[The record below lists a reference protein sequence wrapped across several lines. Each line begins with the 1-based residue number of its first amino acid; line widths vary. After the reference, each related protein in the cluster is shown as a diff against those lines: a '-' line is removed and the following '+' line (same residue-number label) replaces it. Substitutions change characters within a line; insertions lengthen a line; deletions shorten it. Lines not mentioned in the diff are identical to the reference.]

1 MKVEVSYL
9 NIRIKELRKSVGLT
23 QNEFGK
29 KIGIS
34 NTAVSKL
41 ESGENNITEQIIKNI
56 LLQPWDG
63 RYVNEDWF
71 RHNEG
76 NMFIDVPLGDEVASV
91 VSNVLEDIKCEN
103 TIYTLVKE
111 FLPKYERLDSHSKKI
126 IEVFA
131 NDIIHGINT
140 QEKKQ

>member
-1 MKVEVSYL
+1 MKT
-9 NIRIKELRKSVGLT
+9 RIKELRKSSGLT

-41 ESGENNITEQIIKNI
+41 ENGENNVTEQIIKNI
-56 LLQPWDG
+56 LLQTWNG
-63 RYVNEDWF
+63 EYVNEDWL

-76 NMFIDVPLGDEVASV
+76 NMFIDVPLGDEFASV

-103 TIYTLVKE
+103 TIYTLAKE
-111 FLPKYERLDSHSKKI
+111 FLLKYERLDSSSKKI
-126 IEVFA
+126 IEDFVGS
-131 NDIIHGINT
+131 IINGMGHQGKE
-140 QEKKQ
+140 Q